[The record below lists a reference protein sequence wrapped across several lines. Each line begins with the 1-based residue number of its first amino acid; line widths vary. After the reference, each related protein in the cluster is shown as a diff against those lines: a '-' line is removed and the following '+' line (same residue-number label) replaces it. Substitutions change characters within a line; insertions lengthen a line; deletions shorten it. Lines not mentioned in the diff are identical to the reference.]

1 VQHQSQHSTETSTMK
16 ISLSDKLSSFL
27 GRNPIQCHL
36 DGAPQAT
43 GGGVHDIL
51 DPATT
56 TPIAKVNFAA
66 KEDVNRAVESALRAQ
81 QSWGKTDASSRA
93 ELLRKL
99 AAKLDEVQ
107 DDLAQLES
115 LDVGKVVEH
124 SGGFDIP
131 FGTACF
137 RYFADICE
145 RSSNSRDLDVE
156 GMDARVHRAPYGVC
170 GFIFPWNFPF
180 LLFCWGAAP
189 ALAAGNTV
197 VIKASEVTPL
207 TSLFIAELFEEVG
220 FPKGVVNVVTGTGPV
235 CGQALAE
242 HPLVSRMSFTGSS
255 QVGRLIGKICGEN
268 LVPAKLELGGKG
280 AALILPDAD
289 ISAAAEGLSAAIT
302 LNSGQVCC
310 TATRWYVHDH
320 IYDAFIEQAAAQLK
334 GVQLG
339 HGLKQGSQMGPLVSA
354 AQHQRVC
361 DYYQRGLSEGAKA
374 IVELEKNS
382 KYRDGY
388 FVNPH
393 LLSGEADNICYREE
407 VFGPTAFVLRYSEA
421 EAAVSQIN
429 RLKYGLA
436 NSVWTQDLELAQSTS
451 EHLIAGN
458 IWINAHNVFAYGLPY
473 GGLNQSGIGGGVN
486 SEETY
491 NDYRRSTT
499 IARPLA

>member
-1 VQHQSQHSTETSTMK
+1 MN
-16 ISLSDKLSSFL
+16 SLMSDTLTSFL
-27 GRNPIQCHL
+27 DQNPIRCHF
-36 DGAPQAT
+36 DGGPQET

-51 DPATT
+51 DPATAA
-56 TPIAKVNFAA
+56 PVAKVNFAIQQ
-66 KEDVNRAVESALRAQ
+66 DVHRAVESAHKAQ
-81 QSWGKTDASSRA
+81 SVWGQTDGAKRA

-99 AAKLDEVQ
+99 AAKLEEVQ
-107 DDLAQLES
+107 DDIAKLES

-124 SGGFDIP
+124 SGGFDVP
-131 FGTACF
+131 FGTECF

-145 RSSNSRDLDVE
+145 KSSNSRHLNVE

-189 ALAAGNTV
+189 ALAAGNSI

-207 TSLFIAELFEEVG
+207 TSLFIAKLFEDVG
-220 FPKGVVNVVTGTGPV
+220 FPKGVVNVVTGTGPD

-268 LVPAKLELGGKG
+268 LVPVKLELGGKG

-289 ISAAAEGLSAAIT
+289 LSAAAEGLSAAIT

-310 TATRWYVHDH
+310 TATRWYVHDDH
-320 IYDAFIEQAAAQLK
+320 YDAFMEQAVAQLTK
-334 GVQLG
+334 VQLG
-339 HGLKQGSQMGPLVSA
+339 HGLQEGSQMGPLVSA

-361 DYYQRGLSEGAKA
+361 DYYQRGLADGAKP

-382 KYRDGY
+382 EYNNGY

-393 LLSGEADNICYREE
+393 LLSGDTDNVCYREE
-407 VFGPTAFVLRYSEA
+407 VFGPTAFVVRYRDTQ
-421 EAAVSQIN
+421 AAISQIN
-429 RLKYGLA
+429 QLKYGLA
-436 NSVWTQDLELAQSTS
+436 NSVWTQDLQLAQSSS
-451 EHLIAGN
+451 EELIAGN

-473 GGLNQSGIGGGVN
+473 GGVNHSGIGGGVN
-486 SEETY
+486 SEETF
-491 NDYRRSTT
+491 NDYLRSTT
-499 IARPLA
+499 IARPLG